1 MPIIAATDYVAALP
15 HLVAPYLEGRFIAL
29 GTDGFGR
36 SDQRTVLREFFEVDR
51 KNIALAAIESLAR
64 LKLIDHAILVG
75 ALKTFEIDQESAPP
89 WTL

>member
-1 MPIIAATDYVAALP
+1 
-15 HLVAPYLEGRFIAL
+15 LEARFIAL

-51 KNIALAAIESLAR
+51 KNIALAAIESLVR
-64 LKLIDHAILVG
+64 LKLIDRAVLVG